1 MLSVAGSTSG
11 AGGKAWSEADS
22 AVPDDK
28 LRVVRVGTSGAST
41 DAGRAGDARG
51 ARDAVRLEASS
62 VAPEGTSVL
71 EVKTPVASTDAGRAA
86 EAVEGGA
93 GGTSRSE
100 ADAVTPEEGYCCYGG
115 ASACASVTPSPVIKV
130 KQARRLG
137 KSPVPRCWLS
147 RQRASRAVSIGKVL
161 SATAVNAHCEHV
173 EAREASRRSAVS
185 ELPLIPCPPRAAV
198 GSREIRRGFPHLST
212 LSLLLIALI

>member
-1 MLSVAGSTSG
+1 MVAEGDAEDMLSVAGSTSG

-28 LRVVRVGTSGAST
+28 LRVVRVGTSDAST

-62 VAPEGTSVL
+62 VAPEGASVL
-71 EVKTPVASTDAGRAA
+71 DVKTTVASTDAGRAA

-100 ADAVTPEEGYCCYGG
+100 ADAVTP
-115 ASACASVTPSPVIKV
+115 
-130 KQARRLG
+130 AR
-137 KSPVPRCWLS
+137 K
-147 RQRASRAVSIGKVL
+147 
-161 SATAVNAHCEHV
+161 
-173 EAREASRRSAVS
+173 
-185 ELPLIPCPPRAAV
+185 
-198 GSREIRRGFPHLST
+198 
-212 LSLLLIALI
+212 